1 MRIRYGPVLSRSFFL
16 RTAPEVARDL
26 LGAVLVSTSGRTTTV
41 GRIVETEAYL
51 GVADPASHAYRSRR
65 HPSNENLYSVPGTWY
80 VYLSYGVHWCANL
93 VTGPNGVG
101 AAVLIRAVE
110 PLEGLRVI
118 RRRRGDVPERYLTD
132 GPGKLT
138 QALGMTRSLD
148 GRTMRGSKA
157 IVREGRAVP
166 DDQVRITTRVG
177 ITKATSW
184 PLRFLTQ

>member
-1 MRIRYGPVLSRSFFL
+1 MTRRYGPVLSRSFFL

-26 LGAVLVSTSGRTTTV
+26 LGAVLVSTSGRTTTA

-51 GVADPASHAYRSRR
+51 GQTDPASHAYRGRR
-65 HPSNENLYSVPGTWY
+65 HPGNENLYSAPGTWY

-93 VTGPNGVG
+93 VTGPKGIG

-110 PLEGLRVI
+110 PIEGLRAV
-118 RRRRGDVPERYLTD
+118 RRRRGGIPERHLAD

-138 QALGMTRSLD
+138 QALGITRTLD
-148 GRTMRGSKA
+148 GRMMRGSKA
-157 IVREGRAVP
+157 IVREGWAVP

-177 ITKATSW
+177 ITKATRW
-184 PLRFLTQ
+184 PLRFLAQ